1 MMASDKTGST
11 SSLNMLISSTGSYKR
26 AKEEKWRH
34 RREGNFKNDVGV
46 ESNEKLNT
54 LLEAVNDAVEGKISL
69 ISLSKAD
76 QKVAKMIKVR
86 PAREKGWALVSVG
99 KMSMDPMTLDASI
112 LEQLFGL
119 TPTEC
124 EVAFALLEHDKLAD
138 IAVVRNVSI
147 ETIRMHVKNI
157 FVKTGMSSQKKLLAL
172 LTRIHAMSSNSG

>member
-1 MMASDKTGST
+1 MASDKTGST

-26 AKEEKWRH
+26 ANEEKWRH

-86 PAREKGWALVSVG
+86 PAREKGWALV
-99 KMSMDPMTLDASI
+99 
-112 LEQLFGL
+112 
-119 TPTEC
+119 
-124 EVAFALLEHDKLAD
+124 
-138 IAVVRNVSI
+138 
-147 ETIRMHVKNI
+147 
-157 FVKTGMSSQKKLLAL
+157 
-172 LTRIHAMSSNSG
+172 